1 MPALVSEETFALAQ
15 EQLMR
20 NKHYSPRRT
29 IEPTL
34 LQGMLVCQQCGYA
47 LYRTSTRTSKRKLYY
62 YRCLGSDA
70 YRHFKGALCRSR
82 PVRQDYLDKFVW
94 DQIMGLLEDGTLI
107 QAEIDRRKEAARNT
121 DPRRQR
127 SETLRREQTRL
138 GNSLERLITAYQ
150 EGLLSLA
157 QLRHRIPEL
166 NKKSQAVESELQSL
180 ETAAVDQARYL
191 QLAESLDGFRIKLR
205 ARAMTLDVGERQQIL
220 RLLVKEVLVAADS
233 LTIRHSIPIPQTGPV
248 SNGPQSTG
256 SDPSGASQKASYLLR
271 SRSIFAP
278 AQQPCARRTR
288 PGVGAPRTSLRS
300 ICGRQ

>member
-1 MPALVSEETFALAQ
+1 
-15 EQLMR
+15 
-20 NKHYSPRRT
+20 
-29 IEPTL
+29 
-34 LQGMLVCQQCGYA
+34 
-47 LYRTSTRTSKRKLYY
+47 
-62 YRCLGSDA
+62 
-70 YRHFKGALCRSR
+70 
-82 PVRQDYLDKFVW
+82 
-94 DQIMGLLEDGTLI
+94 MGLLEDGTLI

-138 GNSLERLITAYQ
+138 GNNLERLITAYQ

-271 SRSIFAP
+271 SRSNHSAL
-278 AQQPCARRTR
+278 RGTR
-288 PGVGAPRTSLRS
+288 
-300 ICGRQ
+300 